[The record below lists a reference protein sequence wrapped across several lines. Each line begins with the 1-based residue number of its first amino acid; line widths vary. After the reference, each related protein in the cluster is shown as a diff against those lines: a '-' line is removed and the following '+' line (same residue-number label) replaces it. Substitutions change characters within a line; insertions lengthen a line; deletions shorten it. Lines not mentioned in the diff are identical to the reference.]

1 MSEIEQQ
8 QLLYTQ
14 ILSNLLQSNMSEL
27 LERMNKVESKLKEL
41 ITTIQS
47 MKD

>member
-14 ILSNLLQSNMSEL
+14 ILLNLLQSNMNEL
-27 LERMNKVESKLKEL
+27 ISRMSKVESKLKEL
-41 ITTIQS
+41 TATIQS
-47 MKD
+47 IKE